1 MVTAAGRTPRQRALL
16 GSLLFLVV
24 APGTMGAAVPWLLT
38 GWEPAGS
45 SRAAQ
50 VAGILLLGAGIA
62 ALLEAFGRFALEG
75 RGTPAPVAPT
85 EELVVGGLYRH
96 VRNPM
101 YLAVVAVVL
110 GQALLLGRPELGWY
124 ALAFWAVTATF
135 ARAYEEPALLRR
147 HGDSYRVYRS
157 QVPAWIPR
165 LSPWRG

>member
-1 MVTAAGRTPRQRALL
+1 
-16 GSLLFLVV
+16 
-24 APGTMGAAVPWLLT
+24 
-38 GWEPAGS
+38 
-45 SRAAQ
+45 
-50 VAGILLLGAGIA
+50 
-62 ALLEAFGRFALEG
+62 
-75 RGTPAPVAPT
+75 
-85 EELVVGGLYRH
+85 
-96 VRNPM
+96 M